1 MLLSRLHRTLPSVP
15 RCSRAMSAV
24 SLLVSPGRCLY
35 DRPLQLLGR
44 GLSPG
49 QDVTLR
55 TALSDDGGELFTS
68 AAHYRADSGGEL
80 DVSRSPALDG
90 GSYTGV
96 EPEGPLWSLRSRT
109 PFRRLVK
116 KDVRSPLRLR
126 FSLHPGHGAPGALLL
141 AEAAQE
147 RSFMGEGVRREPL
160 REGRVRGSLFLPP
173 GPGPFPGV
181 LEVPGA
187 GGGLLEYKAS
197 LLASRGFATLALA
210 YYNYEDL
217 PKDMKELQLEYFEEA
232 VNYMLQHPQVKG
244 PGIGL
249 LGHSKGGDLVLS
261 MSSFLKGITATV
273 VVNGSVANIGAV
285 LHYKDNTL
293 LPIGL
298 DIKRLKYPQ
307 PGVGDIHDLLHN
319 PLEEPNRKSLIPVGK
334 ADCKFLF
341 IVGEDDRNYDS
352 VFHAQAACQLLL
364 EGGKEKPE
372 IVYYPKAGHYIEPPY
387 IPLCEASMHRL
398 VGLPVVWG
406 GEPKEH
412 AMAQVDSWQR
422 IQTFFHEHLN
432 QMTEAGQT
440 TSLL

>member
-1 MLLSRLHRTLPSVP
+1 MGVAVRSRASHLLRMTSSSCIHPAGKAQEAAMLLSRLHRTLPSVP

-116 KDVRSPLRLR
+116 KDVREPAAPALL
-126 FSLHPGHGAPGALLL
+126 PAPGTRRPRGSAAGGGRSGEELHGGRG
-141 AEAAQE
+141 EAGAAA
-147 RSFMGEGVRREPL
+147 GGPCA
-160 REGRVRGSLFLPP
+160 GSLFLPP

-232 VNYMLQHPQVKG
+232 VNYMLQHPQVG
-244 PGIGL
+244 R
-249 LGHSKGGDLVLS
+249 V
-261 MSSFLKGITATV
+261 TAA
-273 VVNGSVANIGAV
+273 GSCTC
-285 LHYKDNTL
+285 D
-293 LPIGL
+293 
-298 DIKRLKYPQ
+298 
-307 PGVGDIHDLLHN
+307 
-319 PLEEPNRKSLIPVGK
+319 
-334 ADCKFLF
+334 
-341 IVGEDDRNYDS
+341 
-352 VFHAQAACQLLL
+352 
-364 EGGKEKPE
+364 
-372 IVYYPKAGHYIEPPY
+372 
-387 IPLCEASMHRL
+387 
-398 VGLPVVWG
+398 
-406 GEPKEH
+406 
-412 AMAQVDSWQR
+412 
-422 IQTFFHEHLN
+422 
-432 QMTEAGQT
+432 
-440 TSLL
+440 